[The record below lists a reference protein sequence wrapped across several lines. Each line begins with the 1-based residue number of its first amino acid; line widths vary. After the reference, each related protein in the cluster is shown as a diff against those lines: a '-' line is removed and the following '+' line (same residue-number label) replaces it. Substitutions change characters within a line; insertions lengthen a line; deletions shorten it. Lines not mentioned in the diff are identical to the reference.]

1 VDIAVNVKKPVTLR
15 FSDDGTTPN
24 NPHYPVLLYKA
35 AVVLIGK
42 ADPAAVFEELF
53 AGNGWGNSW
62 RNGIYDFL
70 HFHTGTHEVLGIARG
85 SARVQL
91 GGAEGKTLTVEAG
104 DVLVLPAGTGHRR
117 ISASDDLLVV
127 GAYPPG
133 GKYDQ
138 PTPRQADPKAARRA
152 IERTKR
158 PDADPLFGPAGP
170 LVELW
175 SKAFPHE

>member
-1 VDIAVNVKKPVTLR
+1 VSTQKPVTLR

-24 NPHYPVLLYKA
+24 NPHYPVLFYKG
-35 AVVLIGK
+35 AVEPVGK
-42 ADPAAVFEELF
+42 ADPAAVFAELF
-53 AGNGWGNSW
+53 ASNRRVNSR

-91 GGAEGKTLTVEAG
+91 GGAKGKTLTVKAG
-104 DVLVLPAGTGHRR
+104 DVVVLPAGTGHRR
-117 ISASDDLLVV
+117 IGASDDLLVV

-133 GKYDQ
+133 GTYDQ
-138 PTPRQADPKAARRA
+138 PTPREADPDAARRA
-152 IERTKR
+152 IECTKM
-158 PDADPLFGPAGP
+158 PDADPLFGRGGP

-175 SKAFPHE
+175 SKASPHE